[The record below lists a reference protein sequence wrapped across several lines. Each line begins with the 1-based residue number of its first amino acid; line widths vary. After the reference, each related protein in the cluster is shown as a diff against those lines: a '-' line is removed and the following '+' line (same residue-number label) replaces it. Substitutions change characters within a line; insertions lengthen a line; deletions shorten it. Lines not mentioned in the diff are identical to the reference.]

1 MNENKQQGG
10 IGFFGLLTILFIGL
24 KLIGY
29 INWSW
34 VWVLSPVWLPL
45 VIVIL
50 GFMLF
55 IGFRLLKGIVG
66 KRRKSRK

>member
-66 KRRKSRK
+66 KKRKGRK